1 MDLPS
6 ISTAQSIGRGHELL
20 WTSSPLDASFH
31 AFKALRRRQTSKG
44 FLGEHQARKLRQI
57 DIGSANTRQTRTQDE
72 HHVVPFVACEP
83 KRDLFCTVSCA
94 QPAASCAAP

>member
-31 AFKALRRRQTSKG
+31 AFKALRRLSNVNLQKD
-44 FLGEHQARKLRQI
+44 F
-57 DIGSANTRQTRTQDE
+57 
-72 HHVVPFVACEP
+72 
-83 KRDLFCTVSCA
+83 
-94 QPAASCAAP
+94 